1 MQAILLG
8 YPIYHIQI
16 TEKYITRCGILPF
29 DTISP
34 TDHRR
39 IYLDV
44 NILNF
49 LKDKVNLPIPTFR
62 ILSTKAPDS
71 VSYYKHNM
79 IQCLK
84 QNNVLQQITAIDNKI
99 RNNTLVLI
107 DLNNTNILDDIITES
122 MITSEDK
129 TKNLDLLI
137 LALHS

>member
-1 MQAILLG
+1 
-8 YPIYHIQI
+8 
-16 TEKYITRCGILPF
+16 
-29 DTISP
+29 
-34 TDHRR
+34 
-39 IYLDV
+39 
-44 NILNF
+44 
-49 LKDKVNLPIPTFR
+49 
-62 ILSTKAPDS
+62 
-71 VSYYKHNM
+71 M